1 MREDMVYKFRQ
12 AYDEH
17 SPISIAGDDNLTTKA
32 QNEVWAGSGTLE
44 NPFIIEGYN
53 ITLSGTG
60 SCIALYNISLHLVI
74 RDCLFGSGEYGIY
87 LENVTNFSSIGNT
100 ISGSDNGILFRNC
113 DHSIVTSTSFT
124 QNLNHLVLNDT
135 VNMLIEDC
143 TFESSSFAIIGYLLF
158 YSSIVKNTFS
168 DSEYGIYFPY
178 ACMNNEIIQNSF
190 SELAYEGVLLV
201 GGTRTKVAW
210 NYFGGYTEG
219 ASDYSGTSSND
230 FSYNYYIGFTS
241 LDQNN
246 DGIYDTSYPIV
257 GSLGVRDY
265 NPLRYPPFPPS
276 WAYAPADFEIELG
289 SSCFHQLE
297 VNSYPPI
304 AHWLVNDTLHFDIDQ
319 NGVLLDRGNL
329 LLGEYGLEVNATDL
343 YGQSVTAVF
352 KVSVVDTIYP
362 VFVTTLQDVSF
373 YYGEEVDIQVMAW
386 DNAWVEEWTLSDT
399 GNFTITWESFGE
411 LSLATIE
418 SVGSLEVGS
427 YPLHITVS
435 DSSGL
440 MAATSFTVTIQHM
453 PAEGVPL
460 PWVIAPAGLA
470 GVAIVIGLFS
480 LLKKRTEK

>member
-1 MREDMVYKFRQ
+1 M
-12 AYDEH
+12 
-17 SPISIAGDDNLTTKA
+17 G
-32 QNEVWAGSGTLE
+32 
-44 NPFIIEGYN
+44 
-53 ITLSGTG
+53 
-60 SCIALYNISLHLVI
+60 
-74 RDCLFGSGEYGIY
+74 
-87 LENVTNFSSIGNT
+87 
-100 ISGSDNGILFRNC
+100 
-113 DHSIVTSTSFT
+113 
-124 QNLNHLVLNDT
+124 
-135 VNMLIEDC
+135 
-143 TFESSSFAIIGYLLF
+143 
-158 YSSIVKNTFS
+158 
-168 DSEYGIYFPY
+168 
-178 ACMNNEIIQNSF
+178 NEITQNSF
-190 SELAYEGVLLV
+190 SELAYEGVLLI
-201 GGTRTKVAW
+201 GASGTKVAW

-230 FSYNYYIGFTS
+230 FSHNYYIGFTS

-246 DGIYDTSYPIV
+246 DGIYDTSYRIV

-265 NPLRYPPFPPS
+265 SPLRYPPFPPS
-276 WAYAPADFEIELG
+276 WEYAPTDFEIGLG

-343 YGQSVTAVF
+343 YGQSVAAVF
-352 KVSVVDTIYP
+352 KVSVVDTTYP

-386 DNAWVEEWTLSDT
+386 DNAWIEEWTLSDT

-418 SVGSLEVGS
+418 SVGSLGVGS
-427 YPLHITVS
+427 YPLHITVF

-440 MAATSFTVTIQHM
+440 MTATSFTVTIQRA

-460 PWVIAPAGLA
+460 PWVIAPTGLA

-480 LLKKRTEK
+480 LLKKGTEK